1 MTFPFLV
8 RLHKMRELKRN
19 ATMSRADFE
28 AMKLAKFRKLAR
40 YVLDA
45 SPYYADLIAEREIDV
60 DACVPADFPVLTK
73 SIVMAN
79 FDRIVTDR
87 RITKRVVADFLT
99 RSTDPTDLLFGDYY
113 VVYSSGSSGEVGPSL
128 NRVRR
133 RRTSS
138 SRAWSAAPKKCRR
151 SSIAT
156 ARWTSSTRSPSW
168 TCSFPASHAFKCAWS
183 TSSRSR
189 SRWCSIRG

>member
-79 FDRIVTDR
+79 FDRIVDR
-87 RITKRVVADFLT
+87 PPHHET
-99 RSTDPTDLLFGDYY
+99 G
-113 VVYSSGSSGEVGPSL
+113 
-128 NRVRR
+128 
-133 RRTSS
+133 
-138 SRAWSAAPKKCRR
+138 CRGL
-151 SSIAT
+151 
-156 ARWTSSTRSPSW
+156 
-168 TCSFPASHAFKCAWS
+168 SHAFH
-183 TSSRSR
+183 RSDR
-189 SRWCSIRG
+189 PAVRRLLRGVFIGFFR